1 MAFSTE
7 GAASGAAA
15 GSSFGPWGAAIGGVV
30 GGVAGGSGG
39 SGGSGGGGV
48 VPDMSTTTISQGG
61 LNVPAYPDFYNLA
74 PIDADSVQPIVSRQ
88 DKPVIYAAMGMLFF
102 LALLKRKK

>member
-48 VPDMSTTTISQGG
+48 VPDMSTTTINQGG
-61 LNVPAYPDFYNLA
+61 LNVPAYPDLYSLS
-74 PIDADSVQPIVSRQ
+74 PVYADSPQPVVSRQ
-88 DKPVIYAAMGMLFF
+88 DQPMIYAAIGVLFF